1 MSISRLLVAG
11 TLVGALA
18 LAGCSAGAEDP
29 EEEATPAPTDAAPAA
44 PEADLDGLPDIVA
57 VVNDEEITLEDFT
70 SAYEPQ
76 LQQASIM
83 QQQSGQEVDQDE
95 LKVQVADM
103 LVNSALLTQAAT
115 ASGIE
120 ATDEDVDGVL
130 KDLATQNGLESVDD
144 VIAAFDEQG
153 IAEEDVREDAAD
165 QVRIDAYVAAETN
178 VEAPSDEELREQY
191 DQMVEQSKQQ
201 GGEGEIPKFDE
212 VKQQLADQAVSQEQ
226 NAAVEKIVTKL
237 REDGNVDI
245 KL

>member
-44 PEADLDGLPDIVA
+44 PEADLDDLPDIVA

-76 LQQASIM
+76 LQQASMM

-120 ATDEDVDGVL
+120 ASDEDVDGVL

>member
-76 LQQASIM
+76 LQQASMM

-153 IAEEDVREDAAD
+153 IAEEDVREDSAD

>member
-29 EEEATPAPTDAAPAA
+29 EEATPAPTDAAPAA
-44 PEADLDGLPDIVA
+44 PEADLDDLPDIVA

-76 LQQASIM
+76 LQQASMM

-120 ATDEDVDGVL
+120 ASDEDVDGVL